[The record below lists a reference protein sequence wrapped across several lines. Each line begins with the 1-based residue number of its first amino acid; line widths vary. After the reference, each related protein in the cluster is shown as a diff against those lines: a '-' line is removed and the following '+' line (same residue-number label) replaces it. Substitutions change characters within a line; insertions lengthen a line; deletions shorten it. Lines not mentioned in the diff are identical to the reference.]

1 MYCTLLCLYLALE
14 VLKKHY
20 NTLWRCFPDD
30 YMLTLTTMCEV
41 CTVGDGIPELIT
53 LLQTPEDCNQ
63 TILNYIISITKG
75 DDQMMAF
82 CNLMEKFINNT
93 RFSKIISAF
102 KKGTYVHA
110 NIDVYMYIKLIIRVQ
125 AYTVMCICAY
135 IMYMYIS
142 REL

>member
-1 MYCTLLCLYLALE
+1 MCTVHYYVCTYLALE

-20 NTLWRCFPDD
+20 DTLWRCFPDD

-53 LLQTPEDCNQ
+53 LLPTPADCNQ

-82 CNLMEKFINNT
+82 CNLMEKFINNA

-102 KKGTYVHA
+102 KKGKYMQTHIVMYV
-110 NIDVYMYIKLIIRVQ
+110 
-125 AYTVMCICAY
+125 CAY
-135 IMYMYIS
+135 IHTS
-142 REL
+142 AVR